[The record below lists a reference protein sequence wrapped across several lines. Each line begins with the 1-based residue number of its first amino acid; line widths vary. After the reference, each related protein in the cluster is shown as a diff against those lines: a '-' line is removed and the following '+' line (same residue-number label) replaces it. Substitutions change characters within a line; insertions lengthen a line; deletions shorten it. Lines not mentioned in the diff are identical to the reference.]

1 MYSTKY
7 VVRFCYV
14 ACIGLLGCMLTL
26 MVIHGMSRIKTKE
39 IIALIPLCISCLDWL
54 HSLIFTSFYNFN
66 AYQKK
71 SSFEDYCIKRSLAS
85 EIIIVRWVD

>member
-54 HSLIFTSFYNFN
+54 HSLIFTSFYNFI
-66 AYQKK
+66 AYQKNHNLK
-71 SSFEDYCIKRSLAS
+71 ITA
-85 EIIIVRWVD
+85 